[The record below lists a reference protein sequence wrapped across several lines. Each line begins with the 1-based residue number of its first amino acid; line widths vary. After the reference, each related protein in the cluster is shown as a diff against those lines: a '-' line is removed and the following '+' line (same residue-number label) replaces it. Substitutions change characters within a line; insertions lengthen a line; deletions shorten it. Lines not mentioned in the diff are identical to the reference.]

1 MSKINLVFFG
11 SHPWFSVPILKT
23 LIKSPKINLFAWVT
37 KQGLIDSLEKKPSIF
52 TITTT
57 DLSKIK
63 KEIQDTRY
71 KTCPPKLLARQACGG
86 RSCGWVLDTILLAGY
101 GPPFLD
107 QELLNLPS
115 KGCLNL
121 HPSLLP
127 KYPGASPVH
136 TALKN
141 NDQITGVTL
150 IKMTKTI
157 DNGPIIAQTK
167 FPIKSNH
174 NLKTLTQA
182 LGKVGVNLYLKS
194 IQKYLNDQLK
204 PSKQNP
210 IPNKTYTQKLT
221 KNSGQINWQLPPQS
235 LHNFIRSVTP
245 WPGAW
250 TPYQNQSLKILQTH
264 LKKNQLTIDTV
275 QLPGKSPISY
285 QQFLAGHPL
294 SSASGKTCK
303 SSFLPHLNSEVA
315 NSASKI

>member
-1 MSKINLVFFG
+1 MSKINLIFFG
-11 SHPWFSVPILKT
+11 SHPWFSLPILKT
-23 LIKSPKINLFAWVT
+23 LIKSPKINLLAWVT
-37 KQGLIDSLEKKPSIF
+37 KQGLLDSLEKKPNIL

-63 KEIQDTRY
+63 KEIQ
-71 KTCPPKLLARQACGG
+71 PAN
-86 RSCGWVLDTILLAGY
+86 ILLAGY

-107 QELLNLPS
+107 QELLNLPL

-141 NDQITGVTL
+141 NDQITGITL

-157 DNGPIIAQTK
+157 DNGPIIAQAK
-167 FPIKSNH
+167 FPIKSDH
-174 NLKTLTQA
+174 NLKTLTQD

-204 PSKQNP
+204 LTKQNP
-210 IPNKTYTQKLT
+210 IPNKTYTQRLT
-221 KNSGQINWQLPPQS
+221 KNSGQINWQLSPES

-264 LKKNQLTIDTV
+264 LEKNQLIIDTI

-285 QQFLAGHPL
+285 QQFLAGHPDYQPL
-294 SSASGKTCK
+294 
-303 SSFLPHLNSEVA
+303 
-315 NSASKI
+315 I

>member
-1 MSKINLVFFG
+1 MSKINLIFFG
-11 SHPWFSVPILKT
+11 SHPWFSLPILKT
-23 LIKSPKINLFAWVT
+23 LIKSPKINLLAWVT
-37 KQGLIDSLEKKPSIF
+37 KQGLLDSLEKKPNIL
-52 TITTT
+52 TITVNN
-57 DLSKIK
+57 LNQIK
-63 KEIQDTRY
+63 KILNTKY
-71 KTCPPKLLARQACGG
+71 KI
-86 RSCGWVLDTILLAGY
+86 LDTILLAGY

-107 QELLNLPS
+107 QELLNLPL

-141 NDQITGVTL
+141 NDQITGITL

-157 DNGPIIAQTK
+157 DNGPIIAQAK
-167 FPIKSNH
+167 FPIKSDH
-174 NLKTLTQA
+174 NLKTLTQD

-204 PSKQNP
+204 LTKQSP
-210 IPNKTYTQKLT
+210 IPNKTYTQRLT
-221 KNSGQINWQLPPQS
+221 KNSGQINWQLSPES

-264 LKKNQLTIDTV
+264 LEKNQLIIDTI

-285 QQFLAGHPL
+285 QQFLAGHPDYQPL
-294 SSASGKTCK
+294 
-303 SSFLPHLNSEVA
+303 
-315 NSASKI
+315 I